1 MNREQAKV
9 TASISWRL
17 SVMLLCAA
25 AVACSGWYVAYEH
38 VIETAF
44 AMPLGGVIGGLA
56 FSGFV
61 AWVYLAAGTFIDM
74 QREVRALF
82 RKLYLLQ
89 KREQWNRII
98 AARRERLR
106 ILAETDITPGNAR
119 KTIEAL
125 GRVKG

>member
-1 MNREQAKV
+1 MTRERV
-9 TASISWRL
+9 ELTASISWRI

-25 AVACSGWYVAYEH
+25 AVACTGWYVAWEG
-38 VIETAF
+38 VIEMAF
-44 AMPLGGVIGGLA
+44 ATQLGGVVGSLA
-56 FSGFV
+56 LSGFV
-61 AWVYLAAGTFIDM
+61 SWLYLAADVFVWM
-74 QREVRALF
+74 QKEVRALF
-82 RKLYLLQ
+82 RKLYLVQ